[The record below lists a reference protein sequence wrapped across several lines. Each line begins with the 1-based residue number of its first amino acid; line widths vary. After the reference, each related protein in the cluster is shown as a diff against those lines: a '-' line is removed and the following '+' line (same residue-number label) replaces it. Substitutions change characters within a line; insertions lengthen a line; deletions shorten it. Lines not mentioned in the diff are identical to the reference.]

1 MMLGAEQM
9 DFEIGCAVKSTAGR
23 DKGKLL
29 VVMETGQNDVF
40 VCDGKERPLQ
50 RPKKK
55 NPRHLE
61 PTGLKLTPEQTATN
75 RALKKALAGLLA
87 GCNGKP

>member
-1 MMLGAEQM
+1 M
-9 DFEIGCAVKSTAGR
+9 DIEIGFVVRSTAGR

-29 VVMETGQNDVF
+29 VVMETGQDCVF

-55 NPRHLE
+55 NIRHLE
-61 PTGLKLTPEQTATN
+61 PAETSLTPEQTATN
-75 RALKKALAGLLA
+75 RAMRKALGAQNS

>member
-1 MMLGAEQM
+1 MLGADKM
-9 DFEIGCAVKSTAGR
+9 DFEIGCVVKSTAGR

-29 VVMETGQNDVF
+29 VVMENVQDCVF

-55 NPRHLE
+55 NSRHLE
-61 PTGLKLTPEQTATN
+61 PTGLVLTPEQTATN
-75 RALKKALAGLLA
+75 RALKKALAGPVT

>member
-1 MMLGAEQM
+1 M
-9 DFEIGCAVKSTAGR
+9 DFETSCVVKSTAGR

-29 VVMETGQNDVF
+29 AVVAIESGSVF

-55 NPRHLE
+55 NPCHLE
-61 PTGLKLTPEQTATN
+61 LSGLRLTLEQAATN
-75 RALKKALAGLLA
+75 RALKKALSTLVFE
-87 GCNGKP
+87 CNGKP

>member
-1 MMLGAEQM
+1 M
-9 DFEIGCAVKSTAGR
+9 DFKIGCVVKSTTGR

-29 VVMETGQNDVF
+29 VVVAIEPGNVF

-55 NPRHLE
+55 NPCH
-61 PTGLKLTPEQTATN
+61 LKLSGFYLTQEQSTTN
-75 RALKKALAGLLA
+75 RALKKALSTLVFE
-87 GCNGKP
+87 CNGEP